1 MKSLLY
7 FNLSNI
13 LIFYILIHPS
23 VVSFALPKRDTF
35 FCMNMHLIMSQL
47 LSLLDLDILLSSDLS
62 FDRHIQLFS
71 NYTYKK
77 LSFIFR
83 SSKYFKNKLY
93 KLKYIKIYYY
103 IARLYQI
110 AIEIC
115 FDCLDLLH
123 HLNHNTLIKRKY
135 NIVFFIQFLF

>member
-7 FNLSNI
+7 FNLSNILIMINFWTSPVDKINQISFNI

-35 FCMNMHLIMSQL
+35 FCMNIHLIMSQL

-93 KLKYIKIYYY
+93 KLKYII
-103 IARLYQI
+103 I
-110 AIEIC
+110 
-115 FDCLDLLH
+115 LLACVRSQ
-123 HLNHNTLIKRKY
+123 LKYALIVW
-135 NIVFFIQFLF
+135 ISCII